1 MGIRIGEG
9 TEGNGLIRIWQEG
22 QLTARGAEGGK
33 CQPRPGS
40 RGTAQGPGIGEAGL
54 WCVPGARF

>member
-9 TEGNGLIRIWQEG
+9 TDGNGLIRIWQEG

-40 RGTAQGPGIGEAGL
+40 GGTAQGPGIGEAGL
-54 WCVPGARF
+54 